1 VSAASTLHG
10 SARPGARR
18 ATAAGRRPRRV
29 RWDRVGRLALLFV
42 LLALVYLYASAG
54 IRMLSTWQQSRHDG
68 AVVAELEREHTQL
81 QRQHEAL
88 SGPGSVEAQ
97 ARQLGMIR
105 RGEQGFVLTGL
116 PNN

>member
-1 VSAASTLHG
+1 MSAASTVHG
-10 SARPGARR
+10 AARTAPKRAPAARR
-18 ATAAGRRPRRV
+18 RARGV

-42 LLALVYLYASAG
+42 LLALLYLYASAG
-54 IRMLSTWQQSRHDG
+54 IRMLSTWQQSRHDN
-68 AVVAELEREHTQL
+68 AVVAGLEREHTRL

-105 RGEQGFVLTGL
+105 RGEQGYVVTGL